1 MRILWFTNDPM
12 PAVNR
17 RYGRPT
23 AGTGHWIPQLL
34 ASLLSSSDL
43 QIEVATVYPGLRDE
57 QFEEDNIRYFVIGQ
71 PKTANI
77 FFHCRPQDLQACADL
92 VHQRNPD
99 LVHIHGTERFYGLLS
114 ARKLIDAPVVISL
127 QGLLSAYQQ
136 FFFGALSFRDIWKS
150 NRLIELCSRRGLY
163 WQYREY
169 QRGARQE
176 QEVLSGAEAFL
187 GRTAWDRAYVYS
199 ANPNASY
206 YHVNE
211 VLRPPFRNALWD
223 VSKCDRHTVI
233 FTNCGHPRR
242 GTETLLEA
250 IPLICRTVP
259 DLRVRLAGHIGNR
272 RGYERF
278 LRRSIAGRGLSDRI
292 TLLGYLDA
300 QEMARHLACSHLFA
314 ISSYSE
320 NSPNSLCEAMQVGMP
335 VVASYAGG
343 MPSLVRDGRTGLL
356 FPSGDAAMLADAIV
370 KIFRGDALACQLGQA
385 ARNEASA
392 RHDPNTVTA
401 DLLSAYKNV
410 ADLCRPERLA
420 VSA

>member
-1 MRILWFTNDPM
+1 MHILWFTNDPM

-23 AGTGHWIPQLL
+23 AGTGHWIPELL
-34 ASLLSSSDL
+34 ASLLGSSDL

-57 QFEEDNIRYFVIGQ
+57 QFEEDGVRYFVVGQ
-71 PKTANI
+71 PKTADI
-77 FFHCRPQDLQACADL
+77 FFHCRLQDLQACADL
-92 VHQRNPD
+92 VRQRKPD

-114 ARKLIDAPVVISL
+114 ARKLIDTPVVISL
-127 QGLLSAYQQ
+127 QGLLNAYQQ

-150 NRLIELCSRRGLY
+150 NRLIELGSRRGLY
-163 WQYREY
+163 WQHREY
-169 QRGARQE
+169 RRGARQE
-176 QEVLSGAEAFL
+176 QEILSGAAAFL
-187 GRTAWDRAYVYS
+187 GRTDWDRAYVYS

-206 YHVNE
+206 YHVGE
-211 VLRPPFRNALWD
+211 VLRQSFRSAIWD

-242 GTETLLEA
+242 GTETLLDA
-250 IPLICRTVP
+250 IPLICRAVP
-259 DLRVRLAGHIGNR
+259 DLRVRLAGHIGSR

-278 LRRSIAGRGLSDRI
+278 LRRCIAGRGLSDRI

-300 QEMARHLACSHLFA
+300 QQMAQHLSSSHVFA

-343 MPSLVRDGRTGLL
+343 IPSLVRDGHTGLL
-356 FPSGDAAMLADAIV
+356 FPPGDAAMLADAIV
-370 KIFRGDALACQLGQA
+370 KIFREDALACKLGQS
-385 ARNEASA
+385 ARIEASA

-401 DLLSAYKNV
+401 DLLSAYNNV
-410 ADLCRPERLA
+410 AALRRLGTLA